1 MWHVC
6 GGGAA
11 QSLAAIVAAT
21 RVLWEKIWRIAGH
34 DPKQQAIPKAKHSW
48 HCQHIEEE
56 EKEPLCL
63 IRQGP

>member
-1 MWHVC
+1 
-6 GGGAA
+6 
-11 QSLAAIVAAT
+11 VAAT
-21 RVLWEKIWRIAGH
+21 QVLWEKIWRIAGH

>member
-1 MWHVC
+1 MWV

-21 RVLWEKIWRIAGH
+21 RALWQKIWRIAGH
-34 DPKQQAIPKAKHSW
+34 DPKQQAIPKHSW

-56 EKEPLCL
+56 EEEPLCL